1 MFGGSQV
8 YLTVPTGYTSLVG
21 KSPAPTPADHPEEP
35 ARKGLRPCTEPP
47 MPGVESMRL
56 AELTS
61 ADYSPYPWGTGA
73 PGEPG
78 SPPCAA
84 EGSWMT
90 SSVSEKVCC
99 S

>member
-8 YLTVPTGYTSLVG
+8 SLTVPTGYTSLVG

-47 MPGVESMRL
+47 MPGVESVRL

-61 ADYSPYPWGTGA
+61 ADCSPYPWGQVPLGSQA
-73 PGEPG
+73 PHPVLRR
-78 SPPCAA
+78 AA
-84 EGSWMT
+84 G
-90 SSVSEKVCC
+90 
-99 S
+99 